1 MFQVTPN
8 KESYQARY
16 IITHPANGDFSCE
29 AGKKYLKQLK
39 ERRKNELEQLA
50 FLTGKNYEN
59 WDMAYE
65 ESPTANTDAAYTALA
80 AGMTN
85 NGDGGNGDKKS
96 PMSLYII
103 ALGGLGLLILF
114 RRFRPHPLRV

>member
-29 AGKKYLKQLK
+29 AGKKYLKDLK
-39 ERRKNELEQLA
+39 ERRKNELQQLA
-50 FLTGKNYEN
+50 YLTGKNYEN

-65 ESPTANTDAAYTALA
+65 ESQTANT
-80 AGMTN
+80 
-85 NGDGGNGDKKS
+85 
-96 PMSLYII
+96 
-103 ALGGLGLLILF
+103 
-114 RRFRPHPLRV
+114 